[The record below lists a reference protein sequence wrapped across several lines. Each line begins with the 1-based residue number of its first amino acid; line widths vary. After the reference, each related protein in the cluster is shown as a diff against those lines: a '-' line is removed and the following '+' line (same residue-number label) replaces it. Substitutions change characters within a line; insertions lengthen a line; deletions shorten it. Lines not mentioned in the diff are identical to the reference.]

1 MDSEENVPPSQSRSS
16 QSALKPQKDAQKP
29 IDYSYEEERIKSFV
43 TWEVYYPVDPVRLAK
58 AGFYHSGRGDEVIC
72 FSCKGHVKNWNYGD
86 VVLKKH
92 AELFP
97 DCDFVN
103 NRSNNIPIIPP
114 KKFQNHLRGNNGK
127 VPVSNQA
134 AKVSQGVGN
143 IDYNKMRSVQERL
156 KTFACNWPL
165 SYVDVSKIAQA
176 GFFYLGLEDKVQCP
190 FCKGIVSNWEDAD
203 DPLKEHMK
211 HFPWCD
217 YLSGII
223 SGFNHKKMPWFKVD
237 SEDVCGNT
245 NKSVSIAEKCK
256 LLDKNQEHMN
266 LTRLGVHLYSDPAH
280 PQQASYS
287 ARLRSF
293 SSWPDTAPIAGE
305 ELAKAGFFYIGISD
319 HTKCFHCNGGLCNW
333 EQGDDP
339 WMEHAKWF
347 RNCEFL
353 RFNKGEAFIAACVEK
368 QHSTEKL
375 ELDIPTQQSSLT
387 SPESLLAKVDELM
400 SSSIVKKV
408 LESSVFPPYI
418 IRAAILRQLRD
429 TGNSFSTVDE
439 LCTAASY
446 LKDEMLQEP
455 SRQNCDPSDLN
466 IQGIDMSK
474 CAIGSDGHD
483 VNMESSGD
491 NLHGA
496 SNALPKVNG
505 KLKEYGG
512 TLPKDQCLCK
522 ICMDKEVGIVFL
534 PCGHLLACTDCAPA
548 LKLCPMCRKA
558 IQAIVRAYLP

>member
-1 MDSEENVPPSQSRSS
+1 MDGEENMSPSQCKSS
-16 QSALKPQKDAQKP
+16 QPEVKSQKEAHKPR
-29 IDYSYEEERIKSFV
+29 DYSYEEERIKSFA

-58 AGFYHSGRGDEVIC
+58 AGFYHTGNEDEVVC
-72 FSCKGHVKNWNYGD
+72 FSCNGRIKNWNYGD

-97 DCDFVN
+97 NCDFVN
-103 NRSNNIPIIPP
+103 NRSNNVPIIQS
-114 KKFQNHLRGNNGK
+114 KIQNGLRGTGK
-127 VPVSNQA
+127 VPVFNQT
-134 AKVSQGVGN
+134 AKLSQGMNN

-156 KTFACNWPL
+156 KTFAANWPL

-223 SGFNHKKMPWFKVD
+223 SGFNHKKLPWFKVD
-237 SEDVCGNT
+237 SEDVCGNKK
-245 NKSVSIAEKCK
+245 KSLNTSEKCK

-266 LTRLGVHLYSDPAH
+266 LKQLGVHLYSDPAH
-280 PQQASYS
+280 PQQAPYN

-293 SSWPDTAPIAGE
+293 SSWPATAAVSGE
-305 ELAKAGFFYIGISD
+305 DLAKAGFFYIGISD

-333 EQGDDP
+333 EPGDDP
-339 WMEHAKWF
+339 WVEHARWF
-347 RNCEFL
+347 RNCDFL

-368 QHSTEKL
+368 HHSTEKL
-375 ELDIPTQQSSLT
+375 QLDIPMQQPAFT
-387 SPESLLAKVDELM
+387 CPESLMVKVDEAM
-400 SSSIVKKV
+400 RSNIARKV
-408 LESSVFPPYI
+408 LETSVFPPYI
-418 IRAAILRQLRD
+418 IRAAILRQLKE
-429 TGNSFSTVDE
+429 TGQSFSTVDE
-439 LCTAASY
+439 LCVAASY
-446 LKDEMLQEP
+446 LKDEMVQEP
-455 SRQNCDPSDLN
+455 LKLSDPSDLN
-466 IQGIDMSK
+466 IQGIDMRK
-474 CAIGSDGHD
+474 CTIGSDGHNN
-483 VNMESSGD
+483 NMECSGALSHGSS
-491 NLHGA
+491 NV
-496 SNALPKVNG
+496 LPKVNG
-505 KLKEYGG
+505 KLEEDEG
-512 TLPKDQCLCK
+512 TLSKDQCLCK

-548 LKLCPMCRKA
+548 LKLCPMCRKT